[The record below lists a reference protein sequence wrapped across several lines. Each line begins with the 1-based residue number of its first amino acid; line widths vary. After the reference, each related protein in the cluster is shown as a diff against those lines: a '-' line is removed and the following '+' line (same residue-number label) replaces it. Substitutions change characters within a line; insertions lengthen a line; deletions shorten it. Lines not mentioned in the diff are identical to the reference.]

1 MKNENSNNS
10 IFAEIFGTVHQNV
23 GGRDNV
29 YKKEVYQNLLQSER
43 KVFRRIAR
51 KKLDGF
57 LAKYLA
63 NRKNQE
69 ALKLLASEWK
79 QYAAKVYENVSVI
92 YAGTEER
99 QRTLCSEFVEA
110 MANAAQPAQ
119 QKKAVKKSTAKK
131 EIKKTENITAKKTE
145 EITDKVTA

>member
-10 IFAEIFGTVHQNV
+10 IFAEIFGTVQNV

-29 YKKEVYQNLLQSER
+29 YKKEVYANLLQSER

-51 KKLDGF
+51 KKLDNF

-79 QYAAKVYENVSVI
+79 QYATKVYENVSVI

-110 MANAAQPAQ
+110 MANAAAHPAQ
-119 QKKAVKKSTAKK
+119 KKVVKKSPTAKK
-131 EIKKTENITAKKTE
+131 ENKAEEITAKKAE
-145 EITDKVTA
+145 EITAKVSA